1 MRVFYLTP
9 DPPPLNAEAGTT
21 EQEWITFTGQ
31 AKFNAYGVILLEGG
45 EWAPYG
51 SGAERVVQE
60 TTDLVPWHRVIQV
73 EGYPA

>member
-9 DPPPLNAEAGTT
+9 DPPDPMSDDPP
-21 EQEWITFTGQ
+21 EWITFTGE
-31 AKFNAYGVILLEGG
+31 AKFNSFGVILLEGG
-45 EWAPYG
+45 EWASYG
-51 SGAERVVQE
+51 SGDERVCQE

>member
-9 DPPPLNAEAGTT
+9 DPLDATEAPCQ
-21 EQEWITFTGQ
+21 QEWLTFTGE

-45 EWAPYG
+45 EWSVYG
-51 SGAERVVQE
+51 EGPGGEPQE
-60 TTDLVPWHRVIQV
+60 TTDLVPWHRVIGV

>member
-9 DPPPLNAEAGTT
+9 AMSDDAP
-21 EQEWITFTGQ
+21 EWITFTGE

-45 EWAPYG
+45 EWSVYG
-51 SGAERVVQE
+51 EGPGGEPQE
-60 TTDLVPWHRVIQV
+60 TTDLVPWHRVIGV